1 MSSKDHYPDLET
13 AHEDIWRRDPSN
25 LTKYRYRYDISSK
38 DWHVWLP
45 RTRPTIT
52 PEMMD
57 EARAALFAATP
68 MHYTDRRIVE
78 EPIPMQG
85 RLEAEA

>member
-1 MSSKDHYPDLET
+1 MNSSAY
-13 AHEDIWRRDPSN
+13 ARRQAII
-25 LTKYRYRYDISSK
+25 KR
-38 DWHVWLP
+38 
-45 RTRPTIT
+45 RPTIT

-78 EPIPMQG
+78 EPVPG
-85 RLEAEA
+85 ARA